1 MMLSS
6 TATRD
11 PYDLAGAGMI
21 ANPYPVYRR
30 LRSEAPVYYANAWNG
45 WVVTRYEDVRAIL
58 QDLRF
63 SSARTPAILK
73 QLPASVQPE
82 LRGLNRYMSMWIG
95 FVDAPEHTRLRS
107 VATKT
112 LAPRLFESLRPRIQE
127 ITDRL
132 LEQVLLH
139 GRMDAIRD
147 LAYPLPLT
155 VISELIGIPPEHR
168 VRFKQSSDEFVALV
182 GPSRPSLEKAKA
194 AQAGLEAMLEFLR
207 PVYEERRAKPQ
218 ADMMS
223 ILMRC
228 EADGNLLDEEEVLL
242 LCASLAIGGH
252 ETTTNLIG
260 NGLLA
265 LLNNP
270 EQLEKLKQE
279 PELINTAVDEFLR
292 YDPPLQRAIRVAK
305 QDLEI
310 HSKPIKQGEIVLA
323 MLAAAN
329 RDPSVFADSENLDIT
344 RRENRHLTFG
354 YASRYCLGAQ
364 LARIEGQVAI
374 GTVVRRLDELQMA
387 EPGPKR
393 SPNVGFRGLESLPL
407 GWKVKG
413 PVQ

>member
-1 MMLSS
+1 MLASKVIQ
-6 TATRD
+6 D
-11 PYDLAGAGMI
+11 PYNLAGAGI
-21 ANPYPVYRR
+21 LSNPYPVYRE
-30 LRSEAPVYYANAWNG
+30 LRTNDPVYYSEAWNG

-58 QDLRF
+58 QDQRF
-63 SSARTPAILK
+63 SSARTPAFLQ
-73 QLPASVQPE
+73 QLPSHVQPE
-82 LRGLNRYMSMWIG
+82 LEGLNRYMSLWIG

-127 ITDRL
+127 ITNRL
-132 LEQVLLH
+132 LEPIA
-139 GRMDAIRD
+139 GTGKMDAIRD

-168 VRFKQSSDEFVALV
+168 LRFKKSSDEFVALV
-182 GPSRPSLEKAKA
+182 GPSRPTLEKAKA
-194 AQAGLEAMLEFLR
+194 AQAGLSAMIEFLR
-207 PVYEERRAKPQ
+207 PVYLDRRENPQ

-265 LLNNP
+265 LLNHPN
-270 EQLEKLKQE
+270 QLAKLQTE

-292 YDPPLQRAIRVAK
+292 YDPPLQRALRVAK
-305 QDLEI
+305 EDIEFQGK
-310 HSKPIKQGEIVLA
+310 HIKQGEIVLA

-329 RDPSVFADSENLDIT
+329 RDPAVFPEPERLDIA
-344 RRENRHLTFG
+344 RQENRHLTFG

-374 GTVVRRLDELQMA
+374 GTVVRELSDLQLA
-387 EPGPKR
+387 ETGPQR
-393 SPNVGFRGLESLPL
+393 TENWAFRGLASLPL
-407 GWKVKG
+407 AWSVKG
-413 PVQ
+413 AVQ